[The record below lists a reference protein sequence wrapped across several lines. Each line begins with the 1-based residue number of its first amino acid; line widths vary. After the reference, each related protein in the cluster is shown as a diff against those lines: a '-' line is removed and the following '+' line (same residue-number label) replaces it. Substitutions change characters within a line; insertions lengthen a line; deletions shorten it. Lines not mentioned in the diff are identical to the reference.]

1 MGLKKLYDSRVISRG
16 PFSKEEFWNIM
27 EYLLIQNVLEDEH
40 PYLHANEIITKS
52 KGIVRCEYI
61 WHIKG
66 GVKVN
71 YVLDAENCWSESA
84 SGICVSIKGPR
95 RKASEVASKIHET
108 IKQEHHKQP
117 APKLLLGTLLSN

>member
-1 MGLKKLYDSRVISRG
+1 MVSRG
-16 PFSKEEFWNIM
+16 PFSKEEFWNVM
-27 EYLLIQNVLEDEH
+27 EYLLIENVLEDEH
-40 PYLHANEIITKS
+40 PYLHANEVITKT

-71 YVLDAENCWSESA
+71 YLLDADNSWSESEPGV
-84 SGICVSIKGPR
+84 SVSITGPR
-95 RKASEVASKIHET
+95 RKAGAVASKIHET

-117 APKLLLGTLLSN
+117 PPKLLLRTLLSD